1 MGTSL
6 CGYAG
11 RVLKINLDNRTYGE
25 YPWTDEDRKKTI
37 GGKIMASD
45 ILYHHVRPGMKAF
58 DGDNWIVITTG
69 PLTGN
74 GCPSTSRFNIS
85 TVSPLTGVITSS
97 NCGGSFGLH
106 LKRAGYDGVIITGK
120 SNTPVEIDIRQDRV
134 EFKDAAALWGLKT
147 GPAQEALDNRYGKL
161 VIGPA
166 GENKVLYAAVFSGE
180 RAAGRGGTGAV
191 FGDKKIKAVTAFG
204 TVTTRPA
211 NREKLKKLNRKWSE
225 TLRNNPL
232 TGKMIPELGTAS
244 LIAPLQA
251 ANMLATKNFSAG
263 RSDTFDAV
271 TGETLARERLVRNS
285 GCTSCVIQ
293 CTRRVSLDGKIVKGP
308 ELETLGLLGPNLMN
322 DDLDRIIRWNYELDE
337 LGMDTISCAGTIAFA
352 MELNEKGIWDN
363 GLEFG
368 KTDNLSEIFEMIA
381 HREGIGDL
389 LADGS
394 KRLSDK
400 FGGKD
405 YCMQSKGMEFAAY
418 EPRGSVGL
426 GLGYAVSNRGA
437 CHINGGYLVAVEV
450 FAPQNV
456 ALSKHSKAALSVFV
470 QDLSEVISA
479 QGSCVISAFGV
490 FPNFLVSNPNG
501 VIMKTALRFIP
512 LLGPV
517 VNIINRFPEIAAV
530 NIPFIPYTYAVEYV
544 TGMKMNFG
552 KYLKAGKRG
561 VVTERIANTVL
572 GQTAGC
578 DVLPKRSTDV
588 LQIEGK
594 KNSRVQLDYMRKQY
608 YKIRG
613 WKDGIPSEKS
623 LKRAGVDLPR
633 EEDRVRIW
641 PVSK

>member
-1 MGTSL
+1 MSTNYY
-6 CGYAG
+6 GYAG
-11 RVLKINLDNRTYGE
+11 RVLKINLSNRSFE
-25 YPWTDEDRKKTI
+25 EFPWTDEDRQRTL
-37 GGKIMASD
+37 GGKIMAAD
-45 ILYHHVRPGMKAF
+45 ILYHHIKPNMDAF
-58 DGDNWIVITTG
+58 DEDNWIVVSTG

-85 TVSPLTGVITSS
+85 TISPLTHNITSS
-97 NCGGSFGLH
+97 NCGGDFGIH
-106 LKRAGYDGVIITGK
+106 LKRAGYDAVIITGK
-120 SNTPVEIDIRQDRV
+120 SETPVQIEIKYDTV
-134 EFKDAAALWGLKT
+134 NCYDASELWGLEVT
-147 GPAQEALDNRYGKL
+147 PTQEKLNPKYGKM

-204 TVTTRPA
+204 TYKTVAA
-211 NREKLKKLNRKWSE
+211 NPEKLRELNKKWST

-251 ANMLATKNFSAG
+251 ANMLATKNFSSG
-263 RSDTFDAV
+263 CFDNFDSI
-271 TGETLARERLVRNS
+271 TGETLKDTHLVRNS

-293 CTRRVSLDGKIVKGP
+293 CTRRVKLDDKVVKGP
-308 ELETLGLLGPNLMN
+308 ELETLGLLGPNIMN
-322 DDLDRIIRWNYELDE
+322 DNLEQIIRWNYELDE

-352 MELNEKGIWDN
+352 MELNEKGLWDN

-368 KTDNLSEIFEMIA
+368 KIDNLSETFKDIA
-381 HREGIGDL
+381 YRRKNGAI

-394 KRLSDK
+394 KLLAEK
-400 FGGKD
+400 FGGNEFA
-405 YCMQSKGMEFAAY
+405 MQVKGMELAAY

-426 GLGYAVSNRGA
+426 GLGYATSNRGA

-450 FAPQNV
+450 FAPQYV

-490 FPNFLVSNPNG
+490 FPNFVVSNPNG
-501 VIMKTALRFIP
+501 ILMKSLLRFIP
-512 LLGPV
+512 IIGPV
-517 VNIINRFPEIAAV
+517 VNIINKYPEIAII
-530 NIPFIPYTYAVEYV
+530 NIPFIPYTYAIKYA

-552 KYLKAGKRG
+552 KYLKIGKRG

-572 GQTAGC
+572 GQKSGC
-578 DVLPKRSTDV
+578 DVLPERLTKV
-588 LQIEGK
+588 EQISGK
-594 KNSRVQLDYMRKQY
+594 KNSKVQLDYMLKQY
-608 YKIRG
+608 YKIRD
-613 WKDGIPSEKS
+613 WKDGIPTAKA
-623 LKRAGVDLPR
+623 LKRAGIDLPKYR
-633 EEDRVRIW
+633 YSD
-641 PVSK
+641 